1 MTSLPSLPEPAELL
15 RAYATRAKKRFG
27 QHFLTDARLLDRIVH
42 TASVEAGDTVLEIGP
57 GCGTLTTRL
66 LAAGAQ
72 VVAVELD
79 RDAAAFVRET
89 FEAQPLTLVEAD
101 ATAVDFAAL
110 VPDGARVVA
119 NLPYNVG
126 TQILFAL
133 LESGVQFQAV
143 AVMLQLEVAQRMTA
157 APGTK
162 AYGAMTLRLQ
172 DLATV
177 DLAFRVKPGAF
188 TPPPKVDSAVV
199 RVLPR
204 AAPTC
209 PEPLRELFGEVVDAG
224 FAARR
229 KTIRNGLKS
238 RFGADLAAHA
248 LAAAGVDERARAEV
262 LAFDDFVALA
272 AAIQAE
278 TQ

>member
-1 MTSLPSLPEPAELL
+1 MTTPDPAALL

-27 QHFLTDARLLDRIVH
+27 QHFLTDTRLLDRIVA
-42 TASVEAGDTVLEIGP
+42 TASVSPGDEVLEVGP

-66 LAAGAQ
+66 LAAGAK

-89 FEAQPLTLVEAD
+89 FHDHALTLVEAD
-101 ATAVDFAAL
+101 ATAVNFAEL
-110 VPDGARVVA
+110 VSDGARVVA

-126 TQILFAL
+126 TQVVFQLLASDVRFAEL
-133 LESGVQFQAV
+133 

-157 APGTK
+157 APGSK
-162 AYGAMTLRLQ
+162 SYGALTVRLFE
-172 DLATV
+172 LAETE
-177 DLAFRVKPGAF
+177 LAFRVKPGAF

-199 RVLPR
+199 RLVPR
-204 AAPTC
+204 A
-209 PEPLRELFGEVVDAG
+209 EPLCPTPLRPTFHAVVEAG

-229 KTIRNGLKS
+229 KTIRNGLRA
-238 RFGADLAAHA
+238 RFGADATEGA
-248 LAAAGVDERARAEV
+248 LDAAGVDARARAEV

-272 AAIQAE
+272 AALHSNEHDAQ
-278 TQ
+278 